1 MMILIGQYDSPFVRR
16 VAIAMHLYGLSYQH
30 ERWSVFG
37 DADTIAQHNPLRR
50 VPTLI
55 CDDGVAIHDSQLIL
69 DWLDQRVTPEQAL
82 APVAGD
88 ARRAILRIAGFACGV
103 ADKAVSLFY
112 ELRLHEAT
120 SALWVERCRAQIGD
134 TLRLLER
141 ESAALATPFWG
152 GGAPG
157 HADLAIACMIRFVS
171 EAHPGLFDAAAAPA
185 LAEIAGRCEA
195 MEVFVQICQPFN
207 PPA

>member
-1 MMILIGQYDSPFVRR
+1 MILIGQYDSPFVRR
-16 VAIAMHLYGLSYQH
+16 VAIAMHLYGLSFVH

-37 DADTIAQHNPLRR
+37 DGDKIAVHNPLRR

-55 CDDGVAIHDSQLIL
+55 CDDGVAIHESYLIL
-69 DWLDQRVTPEQAL
+69 DWLDQQVPASQAL
-82 APVAGD
+82 APAAGD
-88 ARRAILRIAGFACGV
+88 ARRTILRIAGFACGV

-134 TLRLLER
+134 TLALLER
-141 ESAALATPFWG
+141 ETAGLTAPFWG
-152 GGAPG
+152 GASLS
-157 HADLAIACMIRFVS
+157 HADIAIACMIRFVS
-171 EAHPGLFDAAAAPA
+171 EAHSGLFDATACPA
-185 LAEIAGRCEA
+185 LAALAARCEA
-195 MEVFVQICQPFN
+195 MDVFQHICQPFN